1 MALSDRVFAQGWSG
15 DARKLALGGVG
26 TTQNLA
32 SEMIE
37 KDPKYRSIVI
47 PLGLLQLVG
56 NFDKFDPNS
65 DNFDPIRGLEYVANP
80 YHITFGRNE
89 ESAGR
94 KIVTDIFNQR
104 LSTNLNDYR
113 GFIPSANPKAEG
125 ILSFDLLHKTFKFST
140 SGNSYQGFY
149 VGIGPYFTH
158 RTSLTLDQKLIDILS
173 ATGAP
178 LTFPNSQFDIALDRS
193 TTQMAG
199 ALTFGYRA
207 RVGLPAGLPARGTD
221 REGVYVAVNYR
232 YLRGFHL
239 EDIGLKVRADTDGA
253 GNITLDPL
261 KPLAPCPLTSINPG
275 VVPPT
280 FGTPF
285 CTDRQTSSSGSGR
298 SVDFGV
304 ATVFGPWEVGFG
316 INGVTNKM
324 EWSDVKRES
333 YGLAPNI
340 GLTSGT
346 SGASIEL
353 EKTDLGTVN
362 DLTIE
367 QPSEVLANAAY
378 RARFGT
384 ILGEVGHGY
393 QGTSF
398 GGGVEGKLGPFMAR
412 GGMRYSNEKWNPTT
426 GLGFDFFPRLGIDVA
441 FLTSTANAEK
451 KHNPVL
457 AVSLRINA
465 GS

>member
-1 MALSDRVFAQGWSG
+1 MALSDRVFAQGWNG

-56 NFDKFDPNS
+56 NFDKFDPS
-65 DNFDPIRGLEYVANP
+65 SSNFDPIRAIEFVANP
-80 YHITFGRNE
+80 YHLTFGRFE
-89 ESAGR
+89 DSRGR
-94 KIVTDIFNQR
+94 QIVTDILNQR
-104 LSTNLNDYR
+104 LSTDLNAYR
-113 GFIPSANPKAEG
+113 GFIPSSNPKAEG
-125 ILSFDLLHKTFKFST
+125 IASFDLIHKTFKFST
-140 SGNSYQGFY
+140 SGSTYQGFY

-178 LTFPNSQFDIALDRS
+178 LTFPNSQFDIAVDRS

-207 RVGLPAGLPARGTD
+207 HMGLPAGLPARGTD

-253 GNITLDPL
+253 GAITLDPF
-261 KPLAPCPLTSINPG
+261 KTLAPCPVTQPG
-275 VVPPT
+275 N

-285 CTDRQTSSSGSGR
+285 CTDRQTSDSGSGR

-304 ATVFGPWEVGFG
+304 ATVFGPWELGFG
-316 INGVTNKM
+316 VNGVTNKM

-333 YGLAPNI
+333 YGLGPNI
-340 GLTSGT
+340 GLTSGS
-346 SGASIEL
+346 SGATIEL
-353 EKTDLGTVN
+353 EKTDLGNVN

-367 QPSEVLANAAY
+367 QPREVLANAAY
-378 RARFGT
+378 RATFGT

-393 QGTSF
+393 QGTSL